1 MQFCIMQELHSCPL
15 HLLDQE
21 CLRLIC
27 SLIDPV
33 TLAKFSCTCREF
45 QEVSYQNC
53 LWERVSQ
60 HRWFRL
66 NEDFYARAEALQE
79 PKEARQGE
87 TCASNAVSRKQ
98 LRKPSVDFKTL
109 YASNNAWTLPKL
121 RETHRNELD
130 PYDSHAFCVS
140 RAPAD
145 NFCSAAGDAVYTVQ
159 TTVQLWSTGDS
170 SHAGRTLI
178 ATNSCHRSNYGT
190 PNRVISITE
199 LSAGFVA
206 TGGSHGEI
214 CLHNLRPDA
223 TTSTRSCTTWHGGER
238 NMVEDM
244 QYCPS
249 QDALYALQARRGHN
263 DRTYLQKWDAD
274 SGRLVAEAH
283 EFVEHWD
290 LACFCVADQDCGGHE
305 VVAGAVWEPCG
316 RCEEYRLHP
325 SLCAHKPTLKGATI
339 CMFDTRAGVEMVQRY
354 SIHHRSLYPAM
365 ACARGHFLFTSHV
378 GSPLTVWD
386 NRQMS
391 HVLYEEDHLP
401 KPDQLTAP
409 DLPLPLA
416 GTVADHQGL
425 HLTTDG
431 DNLVGRAENGMI
443 WLWDLS
449 SCLGWQKGGPMGS
462 WAQGTQAVH
471 DRSGTE
477 YQAGFAQRCPKMLGC
492 VPCEEG
498 SAKIDLQNGRTCPLI
513 AVSTYY
519 DPSLEL
525 PLDLDDIDASIVCLS
540 LAATL

>member
-238 NMVEDM
+238 YHYSPAVKVM
-244 QYCPS
+244 
-249 QDALYALQARRGHN
+249 
-263 DRTYLQKWDAD
+263 
-274 SGRLVAEAH
+274 
-283 EFVEHWD
+283 FVRH
-290 LACFCVADQDCGGHE
+290 
-305 VVAGAVWEPCG
+305 
-316 RCEEYRLHP
+316 
-325 SLCAHKPTLKGATI
+325 
-339 CMFDTRAGVEMVQRY
+339 
-354 SIHHRSLYPAM
+354 
-365 ACARGHFLFTSHV
+365 
-378 GSPLTVWD
+378 
-386 NRQMS
+386 
-391 HVLYEEDHLP
+391 
-401 KPDQLTAP
+401 LTA
-409 DLPLPLA
+409 L
-416 GTVADHQGL
+416 
-425 HLTTDG
+425 
-431 DNLVGRAENGMI
+431 
-443 WLWDLS
+443 
-449 SCLGWQKGGPMGS
+449 
-462 WAQGTQAVH
+462 
-471 DRSGTE
+471 
-477 YQAGFAQRCPKMLGC
+477 
-492 VPCEEG
+492 
-498 SAKIDLQNGRTCPLI
+498 
-513 AVSTYY
+513 
-519 DPSLEL
+519 
-525 PLDLDDIDASIVCLS
+525 
-540 LAATL
+540 